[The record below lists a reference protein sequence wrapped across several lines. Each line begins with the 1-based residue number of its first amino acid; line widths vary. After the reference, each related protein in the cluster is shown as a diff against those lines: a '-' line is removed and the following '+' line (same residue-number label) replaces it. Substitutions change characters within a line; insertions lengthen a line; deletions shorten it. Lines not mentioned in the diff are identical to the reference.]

1 MNNPMDVITRFDL
14 DHLPPEVR
22 EYVAEMNVIFARI
35 RELSE
40 LQEGNNEID
49 LFPTLYRLLGQVDA
63 LNIRIRMIGE
73 GLDDE

>member
-1 MNNPMDVITRFDL
+1 MNNPMDVITRFEL
-14 DHLPPEVR
+14 DHLPDEVR

-40 LQEGNNEID
+40 LQEGNTDID

-63 LNIRIRMIGE
+63 LNVRIKLIGE
-73 GLDDE
+73 GLDHE

>member
-1 MNNPMDVITRFDL
+1 MNNPMDVITRFEL

-22 EYVAEMNVIFARI
+22 EYVAEMIVIFAKI
-35 RELSE
+35 KELCE

-63 LNIRIRMIGE
+63 LNIRIRMIG
-73 GLDDE
+73 